1 MLIFLL
7 VANFFFQIE
16 KKLTFFYFFFAINL
30 FIFYKFKL
38 TIFFQFKSQII
49 PINYPYNKINPLII
63 INVLNLYILKKYK
76 FFNHLNKKK
85 KT

>member
-16 KKLTFFYFFFAINL
+16 KKTNFFFLFFFCYINL

-63 INVLNLYILKKYK
+63 INVLNLYI
-76 FFNHLNKKK
+76 
-85 KT
+85 